1 MKKKIVILGGGFAG
15 VWSAAAAAPG
25 HPVIPVFTTGFE
37 RTVLRTGE
45 VAEDVK
51 AGIDTEWIRPP
62 VDDAQTL
69 PAQADPRSARAS

>member
-1 MKKKIVILGGGFAG
+1 MKKIVILGGGSAG
-15 VWSAAAAAPG
+15 VRSAAAAAPG
-25 HPVIPVFTTGFE
+25 HPVTPVFTTGFE

-51 AGIDTEWIRPP
+51 AEINTERIRPP

-69 PAQADPRSARAS
+69 PTRADPRSARAS